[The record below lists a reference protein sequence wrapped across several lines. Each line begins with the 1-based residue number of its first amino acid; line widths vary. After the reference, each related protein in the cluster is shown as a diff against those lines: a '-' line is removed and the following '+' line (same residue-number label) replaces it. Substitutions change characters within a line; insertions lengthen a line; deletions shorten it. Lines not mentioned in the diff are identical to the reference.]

1 MLSVMAQALLARVA
15 GKVGTF
21 VAKYRRDGIHNF
33 DNYFGSTLD
42 AKLDELTHPVLGI
55 RGKTKA
61 VCEFSGPCS
70 ALQVSRWAGWLWVRT
85 L

>member
-1 MLSVMAQALLARVA
+1 MSVMDQDLLARVA

-42 AKLDELTHPVLGI
+42 AKLDELTRPVLGI

-61 VCEFSGPCS
+61 VCEFGGPCS
-70 ALQVSRWAGWLWVRT
+70 ELQVSWWVGWLWART